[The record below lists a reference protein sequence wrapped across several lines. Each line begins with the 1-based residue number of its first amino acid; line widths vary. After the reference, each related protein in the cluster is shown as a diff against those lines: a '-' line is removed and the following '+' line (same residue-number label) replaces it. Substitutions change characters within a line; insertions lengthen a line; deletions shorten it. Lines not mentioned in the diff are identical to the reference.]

1 MSILVK
7 QFTLFL
13 GLDDTVCSLSLI
25 KSVNNKIPSHLQ
37 ISVYYFEAHK
47 AVMDAL
53 QTALGRFKRT
63 KKREVPHTSDGAER
77 RVLLRQSSCITS
89 TPAVEIMYTPG
100 PGPITYV
107 YQRIRNGLQI
117 QRHRT
122 RVTCTV
128 QSIIHTERSWVASRT
143 TRCREKYLIFV
154 LYYFLFFPHSAFV

>member
-63 KKREVPHTSDGAER
+63 KKNGGSTYVRWGRTSCPSTSELVYDVYAGGGNHVHSWAGTNYLRLPKDPQQASDTTPSYKGYVHGAEYHTHGTFLGGIKDHEVP
-77 RVLLRQSSCITS
+77 
-89 TPAVEIMYTPG
+89 
-100 PGPITYV
+100 
-107 YQRIRNGLQI
+107 
-117 QRHRT
+117 
-122 RVTCTV
+122 
-128 QSIIHTERSWVASRT
+128 
-143 TRCREKYLIFV
+143 
-154 LYYFLFFPHSAFV
+154 